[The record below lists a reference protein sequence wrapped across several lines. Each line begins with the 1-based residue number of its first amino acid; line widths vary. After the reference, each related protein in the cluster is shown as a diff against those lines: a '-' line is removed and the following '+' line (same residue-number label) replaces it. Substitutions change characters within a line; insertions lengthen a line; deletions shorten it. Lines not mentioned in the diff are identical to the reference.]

1 MLRWQ
6 VIALGVIAL
15 KSLGSNLCR
24 GRHGHPRRA
33 IASVVTTVYMVNK
46 RHHGGLNP
54 ALAMASTC
62 YSCSPIPGGQRRL
75 LDPAS
80 FSRLPTVLCS
90 ASLRS
95 RHQRNT
101 SLTLDTSAPLLHPFC
116 APSTPLPHTPQGQ
129 SRDLEMMVASQFLRV
144 MRDCE
149 LLGPTSMLTAAELN
163 IMYVLGV

>member
-15 KSLGSNLCR
+15 ASLGSNLCR

-101 SLTLDTSAPLLHPFC
+101 SLTLLHPFCTPSAPLLRSFYT
-116 APSTPLPHTPQGQ
+116 PSTHAPGSIQRPGDDGRIAVP
-129 SRDLEMMVASQFLRV
+129 SRHARLR
-144 MRDCE
+144 
-149 LLGPTSMLTAAELN
+149 AARTN
-163 IMYVLGV
+163 IHAHRG